1 MVDCSLKLELPQ
13 WYDLHAHFRQDEI
26 VAPLLQH
33 HLRMGCA
40 GVVAMPNTR
49 PPVAKVF
56 DSDDLPYESIE
67 HYLAALRRAG
77 ADEAFEVIV
86 PLYLTRETSTRM
98 IEAGAS
104 SGLLRA
110 AKYYP
115 PHGTTGADQGWHL
128 SGFMDNGVFRAM
140 EEAGILL
147 CIHGEEHQMAAE
159 QYFDR
164 HTNAEAFFYRERMP
178 RLLERF
184 PRLRIVAEHLTT
196 QLAVAFVQQA
206 PDTVAASIT
215 PQHLIYT
222 VGHLLQ
228 GLKYH
233 LYCLPLPKFDADRAA
248 LRQAVTATDNGKFFA
263 GTDSAPHTEKWTPCG
278 CAAGCYTGGIAPQL
292 YAQAFEMA
300 GSDLATEEGVNSFR
314 RFLCLNG
321 PRFYGLPIP
330 QDTFL
335 LERAAQ
341 EITPLRMAGQEI
353 VPLPVGMEGDGESPV
368 SIPWRC
374 LENDLAG

>member
-1 MVDCSLKLELPQ
+1 MIDGSLKLILPK
-13 WYDLHAHFRQDEI
+13 WYDLHAHFRQGDI
-26 VAPLLQH
+26 LAPLLLH

-67 HYLAALRRAG
+67 RYLAALRQAS

-86 PLYLTRETSTRM
+86 PLYLTRDTSARM
-98 IEAGAS
+98 IEQGAD
-104 SGLLRA
+104 SGLLLA
-110 AKYYP
+110 CKYYP

-128 SGFMDNGVFRAM
+128 NGFMDNGVFRAM
-140 EEAGILL
+140 EEAGVVL
-147 CIHGEEHQMAAE
+147 CVHGEEHQMAAE
-159 QYFDR
+159 QYFDCF
-164 HTNAEAFFYRERMP
+164 TNAEAFFYRERMP

-184 PRLRIVAEHLTT
+184 PRLRVVAEHLTT
-196 QLAVAFVQQA
+196 EAAVEFVQQT
-206 PDTVAASIT
+206 PDTVTASIT

-248 LRQAVTATDNGKFFA
+248 LRQAVTAIDNGKFFA
-263 GTDSAPHTEKWTPCG
+263 GTDSAPHAQKVTPCG

-300 GSDLATEEGVNSFR
+300 GCDLATEEGVDSFS

-330 QDTFL
+330 EETFL
-335 LERAAQ
+335 LERAEQ
-341 EITPLRMAGQEI
+341 EIRPLRMAGREI
-353 VPLPVGMEGDGESPV
+353 VPLPLGMAGGEAGNV
-368 SIPWRC
+368 VIPWRC
-374 LENDLAG
+374 